1 MNRAAGSTTG
11 RGGSCVTS
19 SGRCNKRSR
28 ARLLEISPP
37 ETVFTRSKTFL
48 LGVADSFPACS
59 HKCSC

>member
-1 MNRAAGSTTG
+1 MM
-11 RGGSCVTS
+11 S

-37 ETVFTRSKTFL
+37 KVVFTRSKTFL

-59 HKCSC
+59 HKRSC